1 MTSNYKIRS
10 DKTKLVQIINNLG
23 YNVKFT
29 EKGFVDLSIS
39 ILKQEDQTQLNICV
53 KDSGIGMTQEQLD
66 KVFQEFTQADE
77 SITRKYGG
85 TGLGLSICQSLV
97 SMFGGRIQVSSELG
111 QGSEFM
117 STYPQIIEEKPLL
130 NPLWEKKSV
139 QVIASH
145 QGTLIDNTRT
155 RRLGSL

>member
-1 MTSNYKIRS
+1 MINSSGEHLLKLINNVLDLSKIEKGRSAISYDDFYISELIDVSKTVFVNFDKQHEVEVFYSTGLTSNYKIRS

-23 YNVKFT
+23 YNALKFT

-39 ILKQEDQTQLNICV
+39 IMKQEDQTQLNICV

-85 TGLGLSICQSLV
+85 TGLGLSICQS
-97 SMFGGRIQVSSELG
+97 
-111 QGSEFM
+111 
-117 STYPQIIEEKPLL
+117 
-130 NPLWEKKSV
+130 
-139 QVIASH
+139 
-145 QGTLIDNTRT
+145 
-155 RRLGSL
+155 